1 MPRVPKPPKSEDDD
15 TKPYASPTK
24 TPPTSPR
31 KTLNIKK
38 WSYDDKL
45 DILKDILETA
55 VPDWEK
61 IAHGQGPM
69 AVSGAVACLSYR
81 LL

>member
-1 MPRVPKPPKSEDDD
+1 MPRAPKQPKSEDDD

-24 TPPTSPR
+24 TPPASPK

-61 IAHGQGPM
+61 IAQKHEGRTANMVKDQW
-69 AVSGAVACLSYR
+69 R
-81 LL
+81 